1 LQGKFVRSPG
11 KQWSSKLK
19 SNLVNMAPAA
29 VLSRLKGLDNRVAG
43 CMEML
48 CRVLI
53 LRIVTAANM
62 ATGETEA
69 QVNPTLTGFQ
79 TILAAVCTLGDLP
92 YLVEMCTIF

>member
-1 LQGKFVRSPG
+1 MRSPG

-19 SNLVNMAPAA
+19 SNLVNIAPAP

-43 CMEML
+43 RMEML